1 MEQFD
6 IAICGFGPVGSTFA
20 GLMGKLGHRV
30 LVIEKNSG
38 PSPTARAINT
48 DGEQL
53 RTFDRLNI
61 AEKVVENS
69 AEVHRVHFGDADLN
83 PIQTIDQPVGVSSM
97 GWPTQVLFY
106 QPELEGLIRSAVAK
120 DSNITLKEDTELIDF
135 EDTEEGV
142 SLKCVSSD
150 SEIQY
155 RAKFLIGCDGA
166 SSFIRK
172 KLDVGLEDFE
182 YNQEWLVCDAHLT
195 EKVDIPENEAMQ
207 ICDPKRPGTYVPGR
221 RGHLRFEFKKMPG
234 ENSEELEKDENV
246 WKLLKPWINES
257 NATLERAQVYAFHAC
272 IAESWC
278 KGNILI
284 AGDAAHQMPP
294 FMGAGMGTGIRD
306 ITNISWKLD
315 LLLNNKAGPE
325 ILNTYQDERHSHA
338 KWTIAQTVTIG
349 QVIEGFC
356 AAAEGKDYEPKGP
369 SYDVKFPHIPV
380 GIYSDPEDTITG
392 VPIPQPIINIEN
404 KEELLDRVIGSNFA
418 LITNEINLEL
428 SKKAKRIIELLEI
441 KKITLGEDDDPEKR
455 LKNVFDKY
463 DAVLVRPDKYT
474 YGGVEDI
481 SKVSEMIES
490 LEKEFSLIV

>member
-69 AEVHRVHFGDADLN
+69 TEVHRVHFGDADLN

>member
-20 GLMGKLGHRV
+20 GLMGKLGHKV

-106 QPELEGLIRSAVAK
+106 QPELEGFIRSAVAK
-120 DSNITLKEDTELIDF
+120 DINITLKEDTELIDF

-234 ENSEELEKDENV
+234 EDSEELEKDENV

-463 DAVLVRPDKYT
+463 YAVLVRPDKYT

>member
-20 GLMGKLGHRV
+20 GLMGKLGHKV

-61 AEKVVENS
+61 AERVVENS
-69 AEVHRVHFGDADLN
+69 SEVHRVHFGDADLK

-106 QPELEGLIRSAVAK
+106 QPELEGFIRSAVA
-120 DSNITLKEDTELIDF
+120 SNNNITLKEDTELIDF
-135 EDTEEGV
+135 VDCEDGV
-142 SLKCVSSD
+142 LLKCVSLD
-150 SEIQY
+150 SEIEY

-166 SSFIRK
+166 SSNIRK
-172 KLDVGLEDFE
+172 KLDIGLEDFE

-195 EKVDIPENEAMQ
+195 KKVDIPENEAMQ

-234 ENSEELEKDENV
+234 EKSEELEKDENV
-246 WKLLKPWINES
+246 WKLLKPWINEN

-272 IAESWC
+272 IAESWN

-315 LLLNNKAGPE
+315 LLLNNKAKPG
-325 ILNTYQDERHSHA
+325 ILSTYQGERHSHA

-356 AAAEGKDYEPKGP
+356 AAAEGKEYEPKGP

-392 VPIPQPIINIEN
+392 VPIPQPLIRNEN
-404 KEELLDRVIGSNFA
+404 NKELLDRVIGSNFA
-418 LITNEINLEL
+418 LITKEVDLEL
-428 SKKAKRIIELLEI
+428 SEKARSIIELLDM
-441 KKITLGEDDDPEKR
+441 KIISLGEDDDPEDR
-455 LKNVFDKY
+455 LKNTFEKY
-463 DAVLVRPDKYT
+463 NAVLVRPDKYT
-474 YGGVEDI
+474 YGGVEEI
-481 SKVSEMIES
+481 TKVSEMIES
-490 LEKEFSLIV
+490 LEKEFSLII

>member
-1 MEQFD
+1 M
-6 IAICGFGPVGSTFA
+6 
-20 GLMGKLGHRV
+20 
-30 LVIEKNSG
+30 
-38 PSPTARAINT
+38 
-48 DGEQL
+48 
-53 RTFDRLNI
+53 NI

-106 QPELEGLIRSAVAK
+106 QPELEGFIRSAVAK

-234 ENSEELEKDENV
+234 EDSEELEKDENV

-294 FMGAGMGTGIRD
+294 FLGQGLCQGIKD
-306 ITNISWKLD
+306 SYNLCWKLTGVINKSFNKKD
-315 LLLNNKAGPE
+315 ADPFIFYEGPPSANGKPGIHHVMARTIKDIFCRYKTQKGFQVHRKAGWDTHGLPVE
-325 ILNTYQDERHSHA
+325 LGVEKELGITKED
-338 KWTIAQTVTIG
+338 IG
-349 QVIEGFC
+349 RSISVS
-356 AAAEGKDYEPKGP
+356 DY
-369 SYDVKFPHIPV
+369 
-380 GIYSDPEDTITG
+380 
-392 VPIPQPIINIEN
+392 
-404 KEELLDRVIGSNFA
+404 
-418 LITNEINLEL
+418 NEAC
-428 SKKAKRIIELLEI
+428 KKA
-441 KKITLGEDDDPEKR
+441 
-455 LKNVFDKY
+455 VM
-463 DAVLVRPDKYT
+463 KYT
-474 YGGVEDI
+474 DLWNQLTQKMGYWVDMENPYVTYT
-481 SKVSEMIES
+481 SKYIES
-490 LEKEFSLIV
+490 VWWLLKQIHEKGMLYKLSLIHISEPTRPY

>member
-1 MEQFD
+1 
-6 IAICGFGPVGSTFA
+6 
-20 GLMGKLGHRV
+20 
-30 LVIEKNSG
+30 
-38 PSPTARAINT
+38 
-48 DGEQL
+48 
-53 RTFDRLNI
+53 
-61 AEKVVENS
+61 
-69 AEVHRVHFGDADLN
+69 
-83 PIQTIDQPVGVSSM
+83 M

-106 QPELEGLIRSAVAK
+106 QPELEGFIRSAVAK

-356 AAAEGKDYEPKGP
+356 CC
-369 SYDVKFPHIPV
+369 
-380 GIYSDPEDTITG
+380 
-392 VPIPQPIINIEN
+392 
-404 KEELLDRVIGSNFA
+404 
-418 LITNEINLEL
+418 
-428 SKKAKRIIELLEI
+428 
-441 KKITLGEDDDPEKR
+441 
-455 LKNVFDKY
+455 
-463 DAVLVRPDKYT
+463 
-474 YGGVEDI
+474 
-481 SKVSEMIES
+481 
-490 LEKEFSLIV
+490 

>member
-83 PIQTIDQPVGVSSM
+83 HIQTIDQPVGVSSM

-106 QPELEGLIRSAVAK
+106 QPELEGFIRSAVAK